1 MSIFTEQNKRITTEK
16 DRIFLHIQTLFLQE
30 GFNKISMDEIASGL
44 KVSKKTIYK
53 HFSSKEFIVN
63 AIVEGLMK
71 SLQGML
77 EEITNSTADP
87 VEKMIKIYKLI
98 GQFLLSVSNKWI
110 NDLRIHQPTLWEK
123 VDEFRTIRFNR
134 SFASIIEKGK
144 SEKLIKDYPVD
155 LLVMLL
161 TSSLRGIINNE
172 FLLRSRFSYHD
183 AIETSLE
190 VLFNGILTDKGQK
203 IFNKKITEG
212 LK

>member
-1 MSIFTEQNKRITTEK
+1 MRTILGHNERITSDK
-16 DRIFLHIQTLFLQE
+16 DRIFIHIRALFLRE

-53 HFSSKEFIVN
+53 HFPSKEFIIT

-71 SLQGML
+71 SLQGKL
-77 EEITNSTADP
+77 EEIINSDADS
-87 VEKMIKIYKLI
+87 VEKMIKLYQLI
-98 GQFLLSVSNKWI
+98 GQFLLDVNDKWI
-110 NDLRIHQPTLWEK
+110 NDLRIHQPLLWEK
-123 VDEFRTIRFNR
+123 VDEFRTNKLNK
-134 SFASIIEKGK
+134 SFSSIIEKGK
-144 SEKLIKDYPVD
+144 SEKLIKDYTVN
-155 LLVMLL
+155 LLVLLL
-161 TSSLRGIINNE
+161 TSSLRGVINNE

>member
-1 MSIFTEQNKRITTEK
+1 MSIFTKQNKRITTEK
-16 DRIFLHIQTLFLQE
+16 DRIFLHIQNLFLQE

-71 SLQGML
+71 SLREML
-77 EEITNSTADP
+77 EEIMNSKTDS
-87 VEKMIKIYKLI
+87 VEKMIKIYQLI
-98 GQFLLSVSNKWI
+98 GEFLLTFSNKWI
-110 NDLRIHQPTLWEK
+110 NDLRIHQPMLWEK
-123 VDEFRTIRFNR
+123 VDEFRTNSFNR
-134 SFASIIEKGK
+134 SFSSIIEMGI

-172 FLLRSRFSYHD
+172 FFLRSRFSYHD
-183 AIETSLE
+183 AIGTSLE
-190 VLFNGILTDKGQK
+190 VLFNGILTNKGQK
-203 IFNKKITEG
+203 IFNKKL
-212 LK
+212 LKA